1 MDKYS
6 YSNDIFPEE
15 IVVFSVGNIILTD
28 KRILHRS
35 NDESISKDVIS
46 VHNHVDDYVSYED
59 IEFVERKHITKNSL
73 LILSVLVC
81 LLSIVTSPEKVFM
94 IIALLT
100 SISGII
106 IWWFTRIPYLK
117 IFTVNF
123 FNSKEY
129 NFPLNKIDNSNI
141 SRLIYEIEKQI
152 YKH

>member
-46 VHNHVDDYVSYED
+46 AHNHVDDYVSYED

-117 IFTVNF
+117 ILYH
-123 FNSKEY
+123 K
-129 NFPLNKIDNSNI
+129 
-141 SRLIYEIEKQI
+141 
-152 YKH
+152 